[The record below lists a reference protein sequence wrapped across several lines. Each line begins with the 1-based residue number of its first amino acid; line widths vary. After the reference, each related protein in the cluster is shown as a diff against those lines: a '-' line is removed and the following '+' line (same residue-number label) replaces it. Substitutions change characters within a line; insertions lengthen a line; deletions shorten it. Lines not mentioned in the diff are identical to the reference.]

1 MTETTCP
8 MYTGGNA
15 YSAIEKILEGLKPF
29 GTRDGSIFTTR
40 TPPNGQVYQTEN
52 SQSWNPTEG
61 RYTRKASWV
70 YQQCDNGKLYL
81 DT

>member
-1 MTETTCP
+1 MTETACP

-29 GTRDGSIFTTR
+29 GIRDGSIFTTR
-40 TPPNGQVYQTEN
+40 TPPAGQVYQTEN
-52 SQSWNPTEG
+52 TQSWNPTEG

-70 YQQCDNGKLYL
+70 YQQCDNSRLYL